1 MAEAE
6 AAGGDMAEG
15 DVVAGEGTGD
25 SLAEGEV
32 DLMILTEGTAGS
44 AWAWRRV
51 VLSGKVACAC

>member
-1 MAEAE
+1 
-6 AAGGDMAEG
+6 MAEG